1 MTTES
6 FASPVRRRPSSSP
19 FAAAVSAPLE
29 TYRVGDRVSR
39 DTGGLGRV
47 VDLSEDRS
55 LLVTFGGTHTERLL
69 APYRKL
75 QRL

>member
-1 MTTES
+1 M
-6 FASPVRRRPSSSP
+6 
-19 FAAAVSAPLE
+19 
-29 TYRVGDRVSR
+29 GDRVSR